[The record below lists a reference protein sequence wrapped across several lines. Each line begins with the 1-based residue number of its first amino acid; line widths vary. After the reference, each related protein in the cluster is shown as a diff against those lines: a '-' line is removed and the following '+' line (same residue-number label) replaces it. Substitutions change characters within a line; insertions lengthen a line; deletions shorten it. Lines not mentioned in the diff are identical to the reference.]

1 MIWCNNYHLA
11 ECRLSEHWALMPLN
25 VSAEVYGSAA
35 QAALFDAVSRAKSAD
50 GKFDPM
56 SPVTI
61 VVPSSL
67 AGYHVRRTLGRQP
80 GGVVN
85 MQVKPLHALLE
96 LIGAA
101 SFANDDRRPLPE
113 AYRSESIRA
122 VAESGGS
129 IFGDVPIDGPVL
141 QTLEAAFDEF
151 DRCDE
156 TQLGDIA
163 TGSNNAAYLIGRY
176 RAYQERTSKFYTN
189 RDLAE
194 SATKA
199 LATQPSVLR
208 DIGAVLVY
216 LPGELT
222 SAQLEFLEALSE
234 HTVVEVILGLTGDAD
249 AVDEHT
255 VRSWSQHAQLQN
267 GLPCEP
273 IPTAQRIVQAPDP
286 EEEVRSAIRAIST
299 ALHSDPPTPLHR
311 TAILYRQANP
321 YARICAEQLDAA
333 GVPWNGVNSQ
343 TLKQSIAGRTLD
355 GLLGLV
361 TGSTLSW
368 AVDVAPWLAAAPTLD
383 SSHELAP
390 TSRWN
395 QLARRANLN
404 RGSDHWDER
413 LHIYLSTCEDNLRR
427 LSRAPDDDK
436 PGRLP
441 WVRAEVQQVRD
452 LITFTSQLTGFI
464 SETPERARWSDH
476 AQRLRQQMR
485 VLLGERTSF
494 ARSTDTGEDD
504 LQLARWDDVHSLLD
518 SLEWL
523 DELGQAT
530 PEQFVSAIR
539 RQLERPT
546 GHHGRAGDGVFVGSL
561 RSAVGME
568 WNTVYILGAAQ
579 RLLPQIR
586 SDDPLLPDEL
596 RRQASLP
603 TSSDHLRRERSDY
616 LIALRAADQ
625 RVLSYPRADMRAQ
638 QARLPGRWLVESAA
652 TLNDGERVY
661 ASKIEQASSEV
672 IQATPSFESAVM
684 RAEMPADIH
693 EFDLQR
699 IGLSPQGSDHYLA
712 KECPPLK
719 RGFVQRRD
727 RWTRQMTRWDGLIAN
742 GAARETTR
750 PHSAAALQ
758 DWATCPYR
766 YFLGRV
772 LRIEEH
778 DETRDDLQIT
788 PMDKGSLIHDILD
801 QFFKATGVDQP
812 HPGGGWSE
820 ENRERLGMIGES
832 VLEHAHEQALTGRDL
847 IWRRDKQRILDD
859 LQTLLHKDS
868 THRDEFNATQIASE
882 LVFGAL
888 EETKGLV
895 RFKLNDGSVL
905 ELRGMIDRIDRSED
919 GQHLIVIDYKTGG
932 EFPKRSEL
940 KKDAIVGGRFL
951 QLPIYAHAAR
961 QLYGADDAALV
972 QSAYW
977 YITQRG
983 EFNYNR
989 VDWDEQNSKR
999 FEDAINLIADN
1010 VRSGHFPANPG
1021 GDDHRSLAE
1030 NCAYCSF
1037 DAVCPADRRA
1047 HWQQIKLDPRLTDY
1061 VQLTE
1066 GPAQGEAEA

>member
-1 MIWCNNYHLA
+1 
-11 ECRLSEHWALMPLN
+11 MPLN
-25 VSAEVYGSAA
+25 VSAQVYGSAA
-35 QAALFDAVSRAKSAD
+35 QAALHDAVSRAKSAD
-50 GKFDPM
+50 GNYDPL

-85 MQVKPLHALLE
+85 VQVKPLQALLE

-101 SFANDDRRPLPE
+101 SLANDGRRPLPE
-113 AYRSESIRA
+113 AYRSEAIRA
-122 VAESGGS
+122 VAEASGS

-156 TQLGDIA
+156 AQLGEIA
-163 TGSNNAAYLIGRY
+163 AGNSNAAYLVARY
-176 RAYQERTSKFYTN
+176 RAYQERTSKFYTT

-208 DIGAVLVY
+208 DIGAVIVY

-222 SAQLEFLEALSE
+222 SAQHEFLATLSE
-234 HTVVEVILGLTGDAD
+234 HAIVEVILGLTGDAE

-255 VRSWSQHAQLQN
+255 LQSWSQHVDLQN
-267 GLPCEP
+267 GLLSGENEP

-333 GVPWNGVNSQ
+333 GVPWNGVNAQ

-355 GLLGLV
+355 GLLGLMAS
-361 TGSTLSW
+361 STLSW
-368 AVDVAPWLAAAPTLD
+368 AVDVAPWLAAAPMLD
-383 SSHELAP
+383 SNRELAP
-390 TSRWN
+390 TARWN
-395 QLARRANLN
+395 QLARRANLH
-404 RGSDHWDER
+404 RGSDRWDER
-413 LHIYLSTCEDNLRR
+413 LRLHLSTRADDLRR
-427 LSRAPDDDK
+427 LSRVPDDDK

-441 WVRAEVQQVRD
+441 WVRAEVQQVKD
-452 LITFTSQLTGFI
+452 LMAFTSQLTGFI
-464 SETPERARWSDH
+464 GETPERALWSEH
-476 AQRLRQQMR
+476 AQRLRQQMN
-485 VLLGERTSF
+485 VLLGDRTGF
-494 ARSTDTGEDD
+494 ARSTNTGEDD
-504 LQLARWDDVHSLLD
+504 LQLARWDDVYALLN

-530 PEQFVSAIR
+530 PEQFASAVR
-539 RQLERPT
+539 RRLERPT
-546 GHHGRAGDGVFVGSL
+546 GHHGRVGDGVFVGSL

-568 WNTVYILGAAQ
+568 WDSVFIVGAAE
-579 RLLPQIR
+579 RSLPQTR

-596 RRQASLP
+596 RRRASLP

-616 LIALRAADQ
+616 LIALHAADQ
-625 RVLSYPRADMRAQ
+625 RVLSYPRADVRAQ
-638 QARLPGRWLVESAA
+638 QARLPGRWLLESATA
-652 TLNDGERVY
+652 LNDGERVY
-661 ASKIEQASSEV
+661 ASKIDQASSEV
-672 IQATPSFESAVM
+672 VQATPSFESAVM
-684 RAEMPADIH
+684 RAGMSADIH

-699 IGLSPQGSDHYLA
+699 IKVSPHASDHYLA

-719 RGFVQRRD
+719 RGFVQRRE
-727 RWTRQMTRWDGLIAN
+727 RRTRQMTRWDGLIAD

-750 PHSAAALQ
+750 PHSAGALQ

-772 LRIEEH
+772 LRIEER
-778 DETRDDLQIT
+778 DEPRDDLQIT
-788 PMDKGSLIHDILD
+788 PLDKGSLIHDILD
-801 QFFKATGVDQP
+801 QFFKATTDQP
-812 HPGGGWSE
+812 EPGGRWSDAV
-820 ENRERLGMIGES
+820 RERLETIAETA
-832 VLEHAHEQALTGRDL
+832 LDHAHEQGLTGRDL
-847 IWRRDKQRILDD
+847 LWRRDKQRILDD
-859 LQTLLHKDS
+859 LQTLLEQDD
-868 THRDEFNATQIASE
+868 THRAKFNATQIASE

-888 EETKGLV
+888 EESQGLV
-895 RFKLNDGSVL
+895 RFELNDGSVL

-919 GQHLIVIDYKTGG
+919 GQQLIVIDYKTGG
-932 EFPKRSEL
+932 EFPKGSEL

-961 QLYGADDAALV
+961 QLYGLDDAAPV

-983 EFNYNR
+983 EFKYNP
-989 VDWDEQNSKR
+989 VEWDEANSKR
-999 FEDAINLIADN
+999 FEEAINLIADN
-1010 VRSGHFPANPG
+1010 VRSGYFPANPG
-1021 GDDHRSLAE
+1021 GDHHRSLAE

-1066 GPAQGEAEA
+1066 GPAEEEAEA